1 MTKLVAGTLGRFP
14 LISVQDVPP
23 LVVLNTWPTESTY
36 PEKPPYVIYAV
47 VETVASALMSVMAR
61 LAPVLTLN
69 HVELW
74 PERAVVVRATIPSLD
89 PV

>member
-1 MTKLVAGTLGRFP
+1 MTKLVTGTLGRFP

-23 LVVLNTWPTESTY
+23 LVVLNTWPTVSTY
-36 PEKPPYVIYAV
+36 PEKPPYVTYAV
-47 VETVASALMSVMAR
+47 VETVASTFVSVMAR
-61 LAPVLTLN
+61 LAAVLTLN

-74 PERAVVVRATIPSLD
+74 PESAVVVRATIPSLD